1 MERVSVIVPV
11 YKVEQYL
18 DKCIKSVLEQTYQ
31 DIELILVDD
40 GSPDNCGNICD
51 DYARRDSRV
60 RVIHKENGGLSSARN
75 AGLEIASGA
84 YIMFVDSDDYIALD
98 MVEKLYQRMQQ
109 DDSDMVVCG
118 GQRVDEKGNLLCS
131 GEGSHTK
138 NGTYTADEFYP
149 LLFLCFVEAWG
160 KLYKRTAFE
169 DIRFPVGK
177 LHEDV
182 FVTYK
187 TVEKCAKI
195 SVLTEKLYYYLQ
207 RDNSI
212 MHARYHKGRL
222 DETEA
227 LLNALEFL
235 MERKLANAIELICVQ
250 TICIFSQ
257 ASVKLD
263 FKDKAGR
270 ERYDVLKSEFDALW
284 KKNRLQKAFSR
295 KTSMHFLLY
304 GISPR
309 LHHFVATLILN
320 LRKKERY
327 EQR

>member
-40 GSPDNCGNICD
+40 GSPDDCGNICD
-51 DYARRDSRV
+51 DYAKRDSRV

-75 AGLEIASGA
+75 AGIEIASGA
-84 YIMFVDSDDYIALD
+84 YIMFVDSDDYIASN
-98 MVEKLYQRMQQ
+98 MVETLYQRMRQ

-118 GQRVDEKGNLLCS
+118 SQKVDEKGNLLPNS
-131 GEGSHTK
+131 EGIHNQ
-138 NGTYTADEFYP
+138 NGIYTADEFYP

-187 TVEKCAKI
+187 AVEKCAKI
-195 SVLTEKLYYYLQ
+195 SVLAEKLYYYLQ

-212 MHARYHKGRL
+212 MHARYHKERL
-222 DETEA
+222 DAVEGF
-227 LLNALEFL
+227 LEVLKFFV
-235 MERKLANAIELICVQ
+235 ERNLPKAIEQVCLQI
-250 TICIFSQ
+250 ICILSL
-257 ASVKLD
+257 ASAKLD
-263 FKDKAGR
+263 FKDKASR
-270 ERYDVLKSEFDALW
+270 ERYDTLKNEFDGLC
-284 KKNRLQKAFSR
+284 KQNRPQKTFSR
-295 KTSMHFLLY
+295 KMYMHYLLY
-304 GISPR
+304 RISPR
-309 LHHFVATLILN
+309 VHYFVANLILN

>member
-1 MERVSVIVPV
+1 MEKISIIVPV

-18 DKCIKSVLEQTYQ
+18 GKCIESILEQTHQ
-31 DIELILVDD
+31 NIELILVDD

-51 DYARRDSRV
+51 DYAKRDSRV

-84 YIMFVDSDDYIALD
+84 FLMFVDSDDYIALD
-98 MVEKLYQRMQQ
+98 TVETLYQRMQQ

-118 GQRVDEKGNLLCS
+118 IQRVDEKGNLFPS
-131 GEGSHTK
+131 GEGIHTK
-138 NGTYTADEFYP
+138 SGIYTAEEFYP
-149 LLFLCFVEAWG
+149 LLFLYSVEACG

-187 TVEKCAKI
+187 VVEKCAKI
-195 SVLTEKLYYYLQ
+195 SVLAEKLYYYLQ

-222 DETEA
+222 DAVEA
-227 LLNALEFL
+227 LLNALKFL
-235 MERKLANAIELICVQ
+235 IERNLLEAIEQICVQIICILSLANA
-250 TICIFSQ
+250 
-257 ASVKLD
+257 KLD
-263 FKDKAGR
+263 FKDKASR
-270 ERYDVLKSEFDALW
+270 ERYDTLKSEFDGLC
-284 KKNRLQKAFSR
+284 KKNRLQKTFSR
-295 KTSMHFLLY
+295 KTSMHYLLY
-304 GISPR
+304 RISPR
-309 LHHFVATLILN
+309 LHHVAAKLILN